1 MWVFNSSTY
10 PIIKKTRQSS
20 HDCTRQSL
28 YIIPYLMVFESILPF
43 IHLSHRHT
51 HNLFLCMFS
60 LLPLVFTLTQP
71 QPTHLSISN
80 AKQERCEEYFDS
92 LSHVASP
99 SSVGLKPQSR
109 QMQDTQ
115 RFMSSSDSA
124 TRYQVLS
131 SVLRSKTK
139 LLSSSFFVND
149 RPAST
154 WRRWGYRQG
163 KEADW

>member
-1 MWVFNSSTY
+1 MPAVPLGGVIAVMEDEPDTGG
-10 PIIKKTRQSS
+10 
-20 HDCTRQSL
+20 
-28 YIIPYLMVFESILPF
+28 
-43 IHLSHRHT
+43 LSET
-51 HNLFLCMFS
+51 
-60 LLPLVFTLTQP
+60 
-71 QPTHLSISN
+71 
-80 AKQERCEEYFDS
+80 
-92 LSHVASP
+92 

-139 LLSSSFFVND
+139 LLSSSFFVNE

-154 WRRWGYRQG
+154 CSHRFRLMVLIGRRDCGFL
-163 KEADW
+163 